1 MSRNDG
7 LGATVGGTTPE
18 RWGLEATGPSLP
30 WEGCSY
36 RFLDQK
42 ALSSGQRKEY
52 FMKNYRK

>member
-30 WEGCSY
+30 WEGRSY

-42 ALSSGQRKEY
+42 AEFRTKKRVLYGKL
-52 FMKNYRK
+52 